1 MKKLLFIL
9 SVFVLLQFSVKSQGL
24 QPGECGIMFTYD
36 ATGSLTQREFICNNT
51 GVVINRLSKGDKAK
65 SDSIGLK
72 AQIPSLVE
80 EIVKVDAI
88 MPNPT
93 TGYFT
98 IKLAAPLKNSKVI
111 LLDGNG
117 KPLEIKVV
125 NGTEISFDIGN
136 RPGGIY
142 FVRIES
148 IVNPINF
155 KIIKQ

>member
-1 MKKLLFIL
+1 MKKFLSIL
-9 SVFVLLQFSVKSQGL
+9 WFLVFLQFSVKGQGL
-24 QPGECGIMFTYD
+24 EPGECGIMFTYD

-72 AQIPSLVE
+72 AQIPSVE
-80 EIVKVDAI
+80 EIVKVDGI

-98 IKLAAPLKNSKVI
+98 IKLAAPLKNSTVI
-111 LLDGNG
+111 LLDVNG
-117 KPLEIKVV
+117 KPLEKKVV
-125 NGTEISFDIGN
+125 SGTEISFDIGN

-142 FVRIES
+142 FVKIES
-148 IVNPINF
+148 SANSINF

>member
-1 MKKLLFIL
+1 MRKFLFIL
-9 SVFVLLQFSVKSQGL
+9 PLFVFLQFSVEGQGL

-51 GVVINRLSKGDKAK
+51 GVVIYRSSKVDKAK
-65 SDSIGLK
+65 SDSITVP
-72 AQIPSLVE
+72 AQIPSLIE
-80 EIVKVDAI
+80 DIVKVDAI

-98 IKLAAPLKNSKVI
+98 IKLATPLKNSKVI
-111 LLDGNG
+111 LLDVNG

-125 NGTEISFDIGN
+125 NGTEISFDISN

-142 FVRIES
+142 FVKVEDGATF
-148 IVNPINF
+148 INL